1 MIFGFALGRI
11 STPEKRVLRDDMKI
25 GDIGNHATHYL
36 ELTVIRFAP
45 ALIRGI
51 EMVMTGQARFPV
63 AQSSDG
69 IVAVPETSFPVA
81 QSSDGNVAVSDNV
94 EAFQCTPELLREGKE
109 CSHADMK
116 GERRLVLLS
125 DNRSLARGREG
136 FRGRWSIDGGRSY
149 FSFWPQQGLDT

>member
-1 MIFGFALGRI
+1 MIFGLALGRI
-11 STPEKRVLRDDMKI
+11 STPVKTVLRDGTKI

-36 ELTVIRFAP
+36 ELTVVRFAP

-69 IVAVPETSFPVA
+69 IVPVPETSFPVA
-81 QSSDGNVAVSDNV
+81 QSSDSSVTVSENV
-94 EAFQCTPELLREGKE
+94 EAFQCTRDVLRQGKE
-109 CSHADMK
+109 CSHADIK
-116 GERRLVLLS
+116 RERVSVLLS
-125 DNRSLARGREG
+125 DNRSLARRRED

-149 FSFWPQQGLDT
+149 FSVWPQQGLHT